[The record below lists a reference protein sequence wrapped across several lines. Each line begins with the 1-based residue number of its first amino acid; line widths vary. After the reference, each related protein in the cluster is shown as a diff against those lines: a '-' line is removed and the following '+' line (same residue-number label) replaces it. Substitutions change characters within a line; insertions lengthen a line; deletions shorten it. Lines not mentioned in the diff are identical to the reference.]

1 MSTEPDGSPY
11 DPAVAARNDWLITA
25 LGAFLISPLLLYIA
39 GGSIA
44 CLDGIAAITCLIT
57 AITAAVHAF
66 RRARQIRHALKD
78 DHPLPRANG
87 AIGLVAALTTVT
99 ALLALT
105 AIIIHR

>member
-1 MSTEPDGSPY
+1 MNADPDGSTP
-11 DPAVAARNDWLITA
+11 DPAVAARNDWLVTA
-25 LGAFLISPLLLYIA
+25 LGAFLIAALLLYIA
-39 GGSIA
+39 AGSVA
-44 CLDGIAAITCLIT
+44 SLDGIAAITCLAT

-66 RRARQIRHALKD
+66 CRARQIRHALKA

-87 AIGLVAALTTVT
+87 AISVVAALTTVT